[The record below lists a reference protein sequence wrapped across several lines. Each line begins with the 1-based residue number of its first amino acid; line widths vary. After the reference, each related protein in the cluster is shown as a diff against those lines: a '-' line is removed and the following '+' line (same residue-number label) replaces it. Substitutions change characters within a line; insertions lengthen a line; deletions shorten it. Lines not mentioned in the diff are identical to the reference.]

1 MLRAE
6 ILSLRRKNFQ
16 IAMREKDHSPRKMLP
31 SPKQGAIYP
40 NGLPFPPLQLPF
52 DLITAINR
60 STSSSASSS
69 NDSSPSPI
77 SHHHHQHHSS
87 SGGGGSNNSKR
98 RHENQ
103 TDQPLD
109 LRVEHKKSSIAF
121 NEHEHEEENENENH
135 LEDENSNSIIA
146 NNNYVKSDSNHE
158 KSPSPVDD
166 EVDLNGSSNSGNNNN
181 SRNIKRM
188 LNNHQHQHHHQLN
201 MNGLSAATQ
210 SRLSNASLFPPP
222 SLHPLMLEAITK
234 AARLGIPYNAAFPL
248 LPPPPS
254 QVAFD
259 IATRRLN
266 KDQQDLLNVPQLLN
280 HHTNNSHCKL
290 FN

>member
-1 MLRAE
+1 
-6 ILSLRRKNFQ
+6 
-16 IAMREKDHSPRKMLP
+16 MREKDHSPRKMLP

-60 STSSSASSS
+60 SSSSSASSS

-77 SHHHHQHHSS
+77 SHHRSN
-87 SGGGGSNNSKR
+87 SNNNSR
-98 RHENQ
+98 RHEHQQ

-109 LRVEHKKSSIAF
+109 LRVEHKKSSIAY
-121 NEHEHEEENENENH
+121 NEHEQENENENH

-158 KSPSPVDD
+158 KSPSPV
-166 EVDLNGSSNSGNNNN
+166 EELN
-181 SRNIKRM
+181 SRNVKRM
-188 LNNHQHQHHHQLN
+188 LNNHHHHHHLN
-201 MNGLSAATQ
+201 LNGLSAASQ
-210 SRLSNASLFPPP
+210 QRLSNASLFPPP

-234 AARLGIPYNAAFPL
+234 AARLGIPYNSAFPL

-259 IATRRLN
+259 IATRRL
-266 KDQQDLLNVPQLLN
+266 KQDQQDMLNVPQLLN
-280 HHTNNSHCKL
+280 HHSNNSHCELIFNEL
-290 FN
+290 FSFKF

>member
-1 MLRAE
+1 
-6 ILSLRRKNFQ
+6 
-16 IAMREKDHSPRKMLP
+16 MREKDHSPRKMLP

-60 STSSSASSS
+60 SSSSSASSS

-77 SHHHHQHHSS
+77 SHHRSN
-87 SGGGGSNNSKR
+87 SNNNSR
-98 RHENQ
+98 RHEHQQ

-109 LRVEHKKSSIAF
+109 LRVEHKKSSIAY
-121 NEHEHEEENENENH
+121 NEHEQENENENH

-158 KSPSPVDD
+158 KSPSPV
-166 EVDLNGSSNSGNNNN
+166 EELN
-181 SRNIKRM
+181 SRNVKRM
-188 LNNHQHQHHHQLN
+188 LNNHHHHHHLN
-201 MNGLSAATQ
+201 LNGLSAASQ
-210 SRLSNASLFPPP
+210 QRLSNASLFPPP

-234 AARLGIPYNAAFPL
+234 AARLGIPYNSAFPL

-259 IATRRLN
+259 IATRRL
-266 KDQQDLLNVPQLLN
+266 KQDQQDMLNVPQLLN
-280 HHTNNSHCKL
+280 HHSNNSHCEL
-290 FN
+290 IFNEVR

>member
-1 MLRAE
+1 
-6 ILSLRRKNFQ
+6 
-16 IAMREKDHSPRKMLP
+16 MREKDHSPRKMLP

-60 STSSSASSS
+60 SSSSSASSS
-69 NDSSPSPI
+69 NDSSPSPV

-87 SGGGGSNNSKR
+87 KSNNNR
-98 RHENQ
+98 RHEQ
-103 TDQPLD
+103 SDQPLD
-109 LRVEHKKSSIAF
+109 LRVDHKKSSIAY
-121 NEHEHEEENENENH
+121 NEHEHENENENH

-166 EVDLNGSSNSGNNNN
+166 HDDDEVDLNSCGSS
-181 SRNIKRM
+181 RNAKRM
-188 LNNHQHQHHHQLN
+188 LNNHHLHHHHQQQQQQHQLN
-201 MNGLSAATQ
+201 MNGLSAATPP
-210 SRLSNASLFPPP
+210 RLSNASLFPPP

-254 QVAFD
+254 QVAF
-259 IATRRLN
+259 RLN
-266 KDQQDLLNVPQLLN
+266 KEQDLLNVPQLLN
-280 HHTNNSHCKL
+280 HHNNNSHCE
-290 FN
+290 FC

>member
-1 MLRAE
+1 
-6 ILSLRRKNFQ
+6 
-16 IAMREKDHSPRKMLP
+16 MREKDHSPRKMLP

-60 STSSSASSS
+60 SSSSSASSS

-77 SHHHHQHHSS
+77 SHHRSN
-87 SGGGGSNNSKR
+87 SNNNNNSR
-98 RHENQ
+98 RHEHQQ

-109 LRVEHKKSSIAF
+109 LRVEHKKSSIAY
-121 NEHEHEEENENENH
+121 NEHEQENENENH

-158 KSPSPVDD
+158 KSPSPV
-166 EVDLNGSSNSGNNNN
+166 EELN
-181 SRNIKRM
+181 SRNVKRM
-188 LNNHQHQHHHQLN
+188 LNNHHHHHLN
-201 MNGLSAATQ
+201 LNGLSAASQ
-210 SRLSNASLFPPP
+210 QRLSNASLFPPP

-234 AARLGIPYNAAFPL
+234 AARLGIPYNSAFPL

-259 IATRRLN
+259 IATRRL
-266 KDQQDLLNVPQLLN
+266 KQDQQDMLNVPQLLN
-280 HHTNNSHCKL
+280 HHSNNSHCELIFNEL
-290 FN
+290 FSFKF